1 LRLTIAHQFIPIM
14 ITKIISDDQTGAD
27 RSGLGAALHCDR
39 PYGSCSPRGRKA
51 EGRSVT
57 TRHIKAVVKIIRWPA
72 GDEELNDYD
81 AYVAYPQLAC
91 ILNEAGSR
99 ETRAQGM
106 QKAAFRLM
114 VDALIKVNPAC
125 KKFYRL

>member
-1 LRLTIAHQFIPIM
+1 MDSAQPFTAIVPM
-14 ITKIISDDQTGAD
+14 
-27 RSGLGAALHCDR
+27 AAVV
-39 PYGSCSPRGRKA
+39 RGDAKPKVDLSLP
-51 EGRSVT
+51 G
-57 TRHIKAVVKIIRWPA
+57 IKKAVVKIIRWPA

-81 AYVAYPQLAC
+81 AYVAYPQLAS

-106 QKAAFRLM
+106 QKVAFRLM

-125 KKFYRL
+125 KKFYRLWKPGESKVH